1 MNAAECP
8 CRPIRV
14 SVRHQCAVYL
24 VLAIF
29 TAFALQAFAFVEDQF
44 NPLSAGAVRLE
55 GYLED

>member
-1 MNAAECP
+1 
-8 CRPIRV
+8 
-14 SVRHQCAVYL
+14 
-24 VLAIF
+24 VLALF